1 MKKKLGFSQIIDV
14 EPNRKK
20 NKKNVK
26 TVNFDH
32 LDGIV
37 TWCFVC
43 KKSVFLKQL
52 LDSQVFWTIWVSTV
66 QCGFSE
72 MCVFYGLKRP
82 LSKGT
87 LIKVAKKRKID
98 KIGAFLR
105 ISLQAI
111 SREHQKKVVF
121 LQKCVTFFYKEQ
133 LRF

>member
-1 MKKKLGFSQIIDV
+1 M
-14 EPNRKK
+14 
-20 NKKNVK
+20 
-26 TVNFDH
+26 
-32 LDGIV
+32 
-37 TWCFVC
+37 
-43 KKSVFLKQL
+43 
-52 LDSQVFWTIWVSTV
+52 STV
-66 QCGFSE
+66 QCRFSE
-72 MCVFYGLKRP
+72 MCVFYGLKRS